1 MVFGYARVSTTD
13 QSLNLQLDALLKEGI
28 EKKNIYTDKISST
41 VEERKSLKKLWDYV
55 REGDTIVVW
64 KLDRL
69 ARILIHITTLMNELK
84 EKGVKFKSITESFID
99 TTKKSSH
106 STFLVNMFA
115 ALAQLERDII
125 IERTKAGL
133 ESARRRGKILGAPKG
148 LSKKNKQKAVLCED
162 YFKEGRMTVKEI
174 CERLDISRATY
185 YKYLRIRGKEGKLRP
200 YKKEVQIND
209 TVHRTHLLYRV

>member
-1 MVFGYARVSTTD
+1 MVFGYARVSTAE
-13 QSLNLQLDALLKEGI
+13 QSLNLQLDAILKEGI
-28 EKKNIYTDKISST
+28 EQKNIYTDKVSST
-41 VEERKSLKKLWDYV
+41 KEERKSLAKLLNYV

-69 ARILIHITTLMNELK
+69 ARSLIHFTKLMQELD
-84 EKGVKFKSITESFID
+84 EKGVKFRSITESFID
-99 TTKKSSH
+99 TTKKSSQ
-106 STFLVNMFA
+106 SEFIINIFA

-148 LSKKNKQKAVLCED
+148 ISKKNQQKAVLCEE
-162 YFKEGRMTVKEI
+162 YFKEGKLSVSEI

-185 YKYLRIRGKEGKLRP
+185 YKYLRYRGLAGELRT
-200 YKKEVQIND
+200 YS
-209 TVHRTHLLYRV
+209 R